1 MGPIAPGKADL
12 AHAAA
17 RIRTVGEETMFS
29 SVLTPRVSAVG
40 QVPVA
45 ISPVLPEVTLAR
57 TRLELMEAFRLLYDS
72 YVRAGLVT
80 ENRRK
85 LRLTPFHL
93 LDTTEVFVAKWR
105 GEVIATMTVVADGP
119 QGLPMDAMYGDEVAH
134 FREAGLRLAEVGCFA
149 DRRGM
154 EPPFLKVIGELAKLV
169 VQVASARGADGL
181 VAATHPR
188 HARFYIR
195 ALGFQ
200 QFAGLKE
207 CPYAQGNPAVAL
219 VQNFEKL
226 RETAVHER
234 LFGTEFP
241 PEKLMRTSWDLATRR
256 YLRSLAEP
264 FRTEP
269 RPVRTPT

>member
-1 MGPIAPGKADL
+1 MADL

-17 RIRTVGEETMFS
+17 RIRSVGEETMFS

-45 ISPVLPEVTLAR
+45 IQSATLEVSLAR
-57 TRLELMEAFRLLYDS
+57 TRLELVAAFRLLYDS
-72 YVRAGLVT
+72 YVRAGLVP
-80 ENRRK
+80 ENRRQ
-85 LRLTPFHL
+85 LRLTSYHL
-93 LDTTEVFVAKWR
+93 LETTEVFVAKWR

-119 QGLPMDAMYGDEVAH
+119 QGLPLDAMYGDEVAR
-134 FREAGLRLAEVGCFA
+134 FRDAGLRLAEVGCFA

-169 VQVASARGADGL
+169 VQVANARGADGL

-226 RETAVHER
+226 RETAVYER

-241 PEKLMRTSWDLATRR
+241 SEKLMRTSWDVATRR

-264 FRTEP
+264 FGSEQGQIRT
-269 RPVRTPT
+269 